1 MRQKRDMWLAG
12 GCDVMEIDHNWC
24 KSVYTRDPNGTL
36 VEYCVTVGVFTDEDR
51 EFALKAISTND
62 LPASRPPKSI
72 VMHKASE
79 HRRAAE

>member
-1 MRQKRDMWLAG
+1 
-12 GCDVMEIDHNWC
+12 
-24 KSVYTRDPNGTL
+24 
-36 VEYCVTVGVFTDEDR
+36 VFTDEDR
-51 EFALKAISTND
+51 EFALKAISSND